1 MAGESVLVELLRV
14 LAALVVV
21 VPVAYLSTRLLGGR
35 MRGRRGGVM
44 KLVDSLPLGP
54 QRGLHLVQ
62 VGERLFL
69 IGASERE
76 ISLLA
81 EMERTSP
88 VRLAESEGSTGEGAP
103 ASGTEAARLLELL
116 GRGQAGRNEGRAR
129 RRAEGEQG

>member
-14 LAALVVV
+14 LAALLVV
-21 VPVAYLSTRLLGGR
+21 VPAAYLSTRLLGGR
-35 MRGRRGGVM
+35 MRGRRGGVL

-69 IGASERE
+69 IGSSERQ

-81 EMERTSP
+81 EMDQTSP
-88 VRLAESEGSTGEGAP
+88 VRLADGEGLSHECAP
-103 ASGTEAARLLELL
+103 AQGVEAARLLAFL
-116 GRGQAGRNEGRAR
+116 GRGQAGRNGGRA

>member
-1 MAGESVLVELLRV
+1 MGGESVLVELLRV

-62 VGERLFL
+62 VSDRLFL

-81 EMERTSP
+81 EMDRTSP
-88 VRLAESEGSTGEGAP
+88 VRLAEREGLSDEGGP
-103 ASGTEAARLLELL
+103 ASGTQAARFLEFL
-116 GRGQAGRNEGRAR
+116 GRGQAGRSGGRA